1 MPLNTFSRSLHQF
14 SVGRV
19 IYLRGHTSAFTVI
32 GQGFHRGWPHY
43 EIEGILGDVW
53 RVSQLELSSKPI
65 QHGGWGR

>member
-19 IYLRGHTSAFTVI
+19 VYLRGHVSAFTVT
-32 GQGFHRGWPHY
+32 GHGFNRGWPHY
-43 EIEGILGDVW
+43 ELADVVGDQW
-53 RVSQLELSSKPI
+53 IASQLELSSKPI